1 MDGLFSAVLNIKQLA
16 VTEFF
21 MHESEAAIGI
31 HGHLLAVYGEDIVN
45 ISTVH
50 CWVRKLRCFGGNL
63 DLKGL
68 LLCGIPVITTHDA
81 NRQKS
86 TNLFKEIDEF
96 LREL

>member
-1 MDGLFSAVLNIKQLA
+1 MDDLFSAVSNIKQLA

-21 MHESEAAIGI
+21 MHENEAAIGI
-31 HGHLLAVYGEDIVN
+31 HRQLLAVYGEDIVN

-50 CWVRKLRCFGGNL
+50 CWVRKLRYFGGNL

-68 LLCGIPVITTHDA
+68 PLCSVPVITTHDV